1 MTFCEPGFWVRALLP
16 APDLLR
22 GYSRTS
28 LPVLSEWEIIF
39 ARRQVYTGRYAAR
52 LCNEIWVSGE
62 WPEAL
67 PPEQTCASLWC
78 WRDGSRA
85 LVLRPWH
92 LWSIGRDGC
101 LLAYDQARECL
112 ELTRRGSILGEAARW
127 DRWPVGC
134 AR

>member
-1 MTFCEPGFWVRALLP
+1 MTRYEPGFWVRALVP

-22 GYSRTS
+22 CYSCAS
-28 LPVLSEWEIIF
+28 LPVLLEWEICEGL
-39 ARRQVYTGRYAAR
+39 RVYAGPYADLR
-52 LCNEIWVSGE
+52 CNEIWVSGE
-62 WPEAL
+62 WPDEL
-67 PPEQTCASLWC
+67 QPEQTCASLWC

-92 LWSIGRDGC
+92 LRSIGRDGC
-101 LLAYDQARECL
+101 RQAYDLARECL
-112 ELTRRGSILGEAARW
+112 ELTRRGSILAEAARW

>member
-22 GYSRTS
+22 GYSRAS
-28 LPVLSEWEIIF
+28 LPVLSDSDICEG
-39 ARRQVYTGRYAAR
+39 ARVYAGRRAAQ

-67 PPEQTCASLWC
+67 PPEQTCPSLWC

-92 LWSIGRDGC
+92 LRSIGRDGC
-101 LLAYDQARECL
+101 RQAYDLARECL
-112 ELTRRGSILGEAARW
+112 ELTRRGSILAEAARW
-127 DRWPVGC
+127 DRWMVGC
-134 AR
+134 YP